1 MKRVTKRIVYCS
13 SKDRAQGGNTGEFSI
28 NLGNHTNLGDGYSY
42 KAYIQQMRV
51 RFDWYQIDATNNTFD
66 LKRNAGNFVTY
77 QIPTGSP
84 DITYLL
90 AWLKGVTDPNDGT
103 VFSTPSPMLTTA
115 KYDKN
120 SATLYFKETDS
131 LTFRFPANGLS
142 LTTSAHVAMGF
153 LSAGATYGPFTA
165 GTRQSGNQRI
175 NLTYSKTL
183 DVYTSLRGERYSTA
197 GSIYAVTGLTASA
210 AIVDPFM
217 SDILYYDLE
226 GDSGFFIGTDASN
239 LDNVAIS
246 LFDQD
251 KRPVKPADEW
261 TFQIVIETYEDE
273 SEDTRLLR
281 ELNAKVQQSNDLL
294 ELVAVGVAKESEL
307 AQPPDEVAP
316 MNLELGDIDGLVPFS
331 FPLPEDI
338 YIPPRPR
345 FQA

>member
-1 MKRVTKRIVYCS
+1 MKRVSKRIVYCS

-28 NLGNHTNLGDGYSY
+28 NLGNHTNLGPGYSY
-42 KAYIQQMRV
+42 KAYIQQLRV

-77 QIPTGSP
+77 KIPTGSP

-103 VFSTPSPMLTTA
+103 IFGTPSPLLGTA

-120 SATLYFKETDS
+120 SATLYFKETDA
-131 LTFRFPANGLS
+131 LTFRFPINS
-142 LTTSAHVAMGF
+142 SAHIAMGF
-153 LSAGATYGPFTA
+153 PRGGTTYGPYTA
-165 GTRQSGNQRI
+165 STRQSGDARV

-183 DVYTSLRGERYSTA
+183 DVYTSLRGERYTTA
-197 GSIYAVTGLTASA
+197 GGVYAVTALTASA

-217 SDILYYDLE
+217 ADILYYDLE

-239 LDNVAIS
+239 LDNVTIS
-246 LFDQD
+246 IFDQD
-251 KRPVKPADEW
+251 RRLVKPADEW

-273 SEDTRLLR
+273 AEDTRLLKDIS
-281 ELNAKVQQSNDLL
+281 AKIQQSNDLL
-294 ELVAVGVAKESEL
+294 ELVAVGVAKEQEL
-307 AQPPDEVAP
+307 PQPPDEVAP
-316 MNLELGDIDGLVPFS
+316 MSFELGDIDGLVPFS